1 MRFPSARHL
10 VSVLL
15 GVTLAA
21 ATAAPAPAADPPF
34 EIPVVLSLT
43 GSAAF
48 LGRSENQ
55 SLGLLEKYVN
65 THGGVRGRQ
74 IHFSIADDQSTP
86 ATAVE
91 LLNADLAKKPP
102 VVMGSAVVALCNAM
116 SAIVK
121 ANGPLHYCFSPG
133 IHPVTGSYTFSSSVS
148 TDDLAVVSMNYFRA
162 KGWTKVGIITSTDAS
177 GQDAEHAFIEASKRP
192 ENRNMQIITREHFNT
207 TDVTVGAQ
215 MASIK
220 NAHPDVLVAW
230 STGTPFGTLLRGIS
244 DGGLEMP
251 IMGGNGN
258 LTYPQMA
265 QYKSFAPKT
274 LIFAAP
280 RFLAHEQVAPGPI
293 RTAEDL
299 FYNAFKGTG
308 TNPDISHS
316 FSWDSGLI
324 VIDALR
330 HVGLDATPDQLRQYI
345 EGLHS
350 FAGING
356 IYDFR
361 DGSQRGLTANTAII
375 LQWDAAKGTWT
386 GMSKPGGQPLK

>member
-1 MRFPSARHL
+1 MRFPSARFL
-10 VSVLL
+10 TAAVLGAMFTGL
-15 GVTLAA
+15 
-21 ATAAPAPAADPPF
+21 AAPAPAADTF
-34 EIPVVLSLT
+34 DIPVVVSLT

-65 THGGVRGRQ
+65 AHGGVRGRQ
-74 IHFSIADDQSTP
+74 IHFSVADDQSTP

-91 LLNADLAKKPP
+91 LLNAALSKKPT
-102 VVMGSAVVALCNAM
+102 VVLGSAVVALCNAM

-133 IHPVTGSYTFSSSVS
+133 IHPAAGSYTFSSSVS
-148 TDDLAVVSMNYFRA
+148 TDDLAVVSFNYFRG
-162 KGWTKVGIITSTDAS
+162 KGWNKVAIITSTDAS
-177 GQDAEHAFIEASKRP
+177 GQDAEHAFVEASKRP
-192 ENRNMQIITREHFNT
+192 ENKSMQLVIREHFNT
-207 TDVTVGAQ
+207 TDVSVGAQ
-215 MASIK
+215 MSSLK

-244 DGGLEMP
+244 DGGLDMP

-258 LTYPQMA
+258 LTYPQLA
-265 QYKSFAPKT
+265 QYKSFTPKN

-280 RFLAHEQVAPGPI
+280 RFLAREGVGPGPI
-293 RTAEDL
+293 RDAQNL
-299 FYNAFKGTG
+299 FYNAFKGSG

-316 FSWDSGLI
+316 FSWDSASI
-324 VIDALR
+324 VLDAYKHL
-330 HVGLDATPDQLRQYI
+330 GFDATPDQIRAYI
-345 EGLHS
+345 ENLHG

-375 LQWDAAKGTWT
+375 LHWDAEKQQWHGI
-386 GMSKPGGQPLK
+386 SKPGGAPI